1 MNMGKELSNGKMDKE
16 AIKHTIQ
23 TKYLNSYKVIVA
35 GGRDFDNYEFLK
47 EKLDEI
53 SKMAQEKIREITNSQ
68 ELNDLKVKVLGKKGE
83 LTEILKGMGQIAAEQ
98 RPVVGSMINNV
109 RKEIEEL
116 ISNKEEEFKQ
126 KELKEKLEK
135 EKIDVTLPAKK
146 VKRGSKHPLNRIIEE
161 VEDLFVSMGYD
172 VVSGPEL
179 ETDEYCFERLNLP
192 KGHPARDMQDSFYI
206 TEEYLLRTQTSAV
219 QARTMMANE
228 EKSPIRVIC
237 PGKTYRKEDD
247 ATHSHQFNQVE
258 GLVIDK
264 NITFA
269 DLKGTLEVFMKHMLG
284 ENTEL
289 RFRPSYFP
297 FTEPSYEVD
306 VTCFK
311 CGGKGCNLC
320 KQTGWIEL
328 LGSGMVHPNVLKMNG
343 YDPEKYSG
351 FAFGTGLDR
360 LAMFKYGIT
369 DMRLLYTN
377 DVRFLSQ
384 FDRKD

>member
-1 MNMGKELSNGKMDKE
+1 MKEEIENLKKQALE
-16 AIKHTIQ
+16 EIA
-23 TKYLNSYKVIVA
+23 NSK
-35 GGRDFDNYEFLK
+35 N
-47 EKLDEI
+47 
-53 SKMAQEKIREITNSQ
+53 SK
-68 ELNDLKVKVLGKKGE
+68 ELNDLRVKYLGKKGE
-83 LTEILKGMGQIAAEQ
+83 LTGLLRGMGNLSPEE
-98 RPVVGSMINNV
+98 RPKMGALVNSA
-109 RKEIEEL
+109 KQEIENE
-116 ISNKEEEFKQ
+116 IQEKE
-126 KELKEKLEK
+126 KELAEKELQEKLEK
-135 EKIDVTLPAKK
+135 EEIDITLPSQKI
-146 VKRGSKHPLNRIIEE
+146 KRGSKHPLNRVIEE

-206 TEEYLLRTQTSAV
+206 TPEYLLRTQTSAV

-228 EKSPIRVIC
+228 EKTPIRVIV
-237 PGKTYRKEDD
+237 PGKTFRREDD

-264 NITFA
+264 NISLA
-269 DLKGTLEVFMKHMLG
+269 DLKGTLEVFMKKMLG
-284 ENTEL
+284 QNTEL

-328 LGSGMVHPNVLKMNG
+328 LGSGIVHPNVLRMNG
-343 YDPEKYSG
+343 YDPDKYSG
-351 FAFGTGLDR
+351 FAFGVGLDR

-369 DMRLLYTN
+369 DIRLLYQN
-377 DVRFLSQ
+377 DVRFLKQ
-384 FDRKD
+384 FDRKDEENEIKY

>member
-1 MNMGKELSNGKMDKE
+1 M
-16 AIKHTIQ
+16 
-23 TKYLNSYKVIVA
+23 
-35 GGRDFDNYEFLK
+35 K
-47 EKLDEI
+47 EKLEAI
-53 SKMAQEKIREITNSQ
+53 SKMSKEKIAEIKDSQ
-68 ELNDLKVKVLGKKGE
+68 ALNDFKVKVLGKKGE
-83 LTEILKGMGQIAAEQ
+83 LTEILRGMKDIAAEE
-98 RPVVGSMINNV
+98 RPVVGNLVNKI
-109 RKEIEEL
+109 RDEIEQMIDE
-116 ISNKEEEFKQ
+116 KESEFKNKDLQ
-126 KELKEKLEK
+126 ERLEK
-135 EKIDVTLPAKK
+135 EKIDVTLSATK
-146 VKRGSKHPLNRIIEE
+146 VKRGSEHPLNRVIEE

-206 TEEYLLRTQTSAV
+206 TSEYLLRTQTSAV
-219 QARTMMANE
+219 QARTMMSNT
-228 EKSPIRVIC
+228 EKTPIRVIC

-264 NITFA
+264 NISFA
-269 DLKGTLEVFMKHMLG
+269 DLKGTLEIFMRKMLG
-284 ENTEL
+284 ENTQL

-306 VTCFK
+306 VSCFK

-328 LGSGMVHPNVLKMNG
+328 LGSGIVHPNVLKMNG
-343 YDPEKYSG
+343 YDPEVYSG

-377 DVRFLSQ
+377 DVKFLSQ
-384 FDRKD
+384 FDRMDK

>member
-1 MNMGKELSNGKMDKE
+1 MKEQ
-16 AIKHTIQ
+16 I
-23 TKYLNSYKVIVA
+23 
-35 GGRDFDNYEFLK
+35 
-47 EKLDEI
+47 
-53 SKMAQEKIREITNSQ
+53 EKIQDEALGKINEAKDLK
-68 ELNDLKVKVLGKKGE
+68 ELNDIRVKYLGKKGE
-83 LTEILKGMGQIAAEQ
+83 LTSVLRGMGGLSTEE
-98 RPVVGSMINNV
+98 RPIIGALVNTC
-109 RKEIEEL
+109 
-116 ISNKEEEFKQ
+116 
-126 KELKEKLEK
+126 KEKLEGKISEK
-135 EKIDVTLPAKK
+135 EKELEELELQAKLEKEEIDITLPSQKI
-146 VKRGSKHPLNRIIEE
+146 KRGSKHPLNRVIEE

-206 TEEYLLRTQTSAV
+206 TTEHLLRTQTSAV

-228 EKSPIRVIC
+228 EKTPIRVIV
-237 PGKTYRKEDD
+237 PGKTFRREDD

-258 GLVIDK
+258 GLVVDK
-264 NITFA
+264 NISLA
-269 DLKGTLEVFMKHMLG
+269 DLKGTLEVFMKKMLG
-284 ENTEL
+284 QNTEL

-328 LGSGMVHPNVLKMNG
+328 LGSGIVHPNVLRMNG
-343 YDPEKYSG
+343 YDPDKYSG
-351 FAFGTGLDR
+351 FAFGVGLDR

-369 DMRLLYTN
+369 DIRLLYQN
-377 DVRFLSQ
+377 DVRFLKQ
-384 FDRKD
+384 FDRKDEENEIKY

>member
-1 MNMGKELSNGKMDKE
+1 MIDS
-16 AIKHTIQ
+16 
-23 TKYLNSYKVIVA
+23 
-35 GGRDFDNYEFLK
+35 K
-47 EKLDEI
+47 EKEF
-53 SKMAQEKIREITNSQ
+53 
-68 ELNDLKVKVLGKKGE
+68 
-83 LTEILKGMGQIAAEQ
+83 
-98 RPVVGSMINNV
+98 
-109 RKEIEEL
+109 EEA
-116 ISNKEEEFKQ
+116 
-126 KELKEKLEK
+126 ELKRKLEA
-135 EKIDVTLPAKK
+135 EKIDITLPATRI
-146 VKRGSKHPLNRIIEE
+146 KRGSIHPLNRIIED

-172 VVSGPEL
+172 VVTGPEL

-192 KGHPARDMQDSFYI
+192 KDHPARDMQDSFYI
-206 TEEYLLRTQTSAV
+206 TTEYLLRTQTSSV
-219 QARTMMANE
+219 QARTMMANT
-228 EKSPIRVIC
+228 EKTPIRMIC

-258 GLVIDK
+258 GLVVDK
-264 NITFA
+264 DISFA
-269 DLKGTLEVFMKHMLG
+269 NLKGTLEVFVKRLLG
-284 ENTEL
+284 EKTQL

-306 VTCFK
+306 ATCFK

-343 YDPEKYSG
+343 YDPDVYSG

>member
-1 MNMGKELSNGKMDKE
+1 M
-16 AIKHTIQ
+16 
-23 TKYLNSYKVIVA
+23 
-35 GGRDFDNYEFLK
+35 K
-47 EKLDEI
+47 EKLEEI
-53 SKMAQEKIREITNSQ
+53 SKLTKEKVEQITTSQ
-68 ELNDLKVKVLGKKGE
+68 ELKELKAKVLGKKSE
-83 LTEILKGMGQIAAEQ
+83 LTEILRGMGQIAAEQ
-98 RPVVGSMINNV
+98 RPVVGELVNKV
-109 RKEIEEL
+109 RTEIEEM
-116 ISNKEEEFKQ
+116 IDSKEKEFEEA
-126 KELKEKLEK
+126 ELKRKLEA
-135 EKIDVTLPAKK
+135 EKIDITLPATRT
-146 VKRGSKHPLNRIIEE
+146 KRGSIHPLNRIIED

-172 VVSGPEL
+172 VITGPEL

-192 KGHPARDMQDSFYI
+192 KDHPARDMQDSFYI
-206 TEEYLLRTQTSAV
+206 TTEYLLRTQTSSV
-219 QARTMMANE
+219 QARTMMANT
-228 EKSPIRVIC
+228 EKTPIRMIC

-258 GLVIDK
+258 GLVVDK
-264 NITFA
+264 NISFA
-269 DLKGTLEVFMKHMLG
+269 NLKGTLEVFVKRLLG
-284 ENTEL
+284 EKTQL

-306 VTCFK
+306 ATCFK

-343 YDPEKYSG
+343 YDPDVYSG

>member
-1 MNMGKELSNGKMDKE
+1 MEEQVKQIEKCALE
-16 AIKHTIQ
+16 E
-23 TKYLNSYKVIVA
+23 LNSCT
-35 GGRDFDNYEFLK
+35 ELK
-47 EKLDEI
+47 TLEET
-53 SKMAQEKIREITNSQ
+53 R
-68 ELNDLKVKVLGKKGE
+68 VKYLGKKGE
-83 LTEILKGMGQIAAEQ
+83 LTALLKQMGSLSKEE
-98 RPVVGSMINNV
+98 RPVIGSMVNKV
-109 RKEIEEL
+109 RDELEEI
-116 ISNKEEEFKQ
+116 ISSKEEKLK
-126 KELKEKLEK
+126 KEEIAKKLES
-135 EKIDVTLPAKK
+135 EKIDVTLPSTKIR
-146 VKRGSKHPLNRIIEE
+146 RGSKHPLNRIIEE

-172 VVSGPEL
+172 VISGPEL

-206 TEEYLLRTQTSAV
+206 TTEYLLRTQTSAV
-219 QARTMMANE
+219 QARAMMANK
-228 EKSPIRVIC
+228 EKSPIRVIV
-237 PGKTYRKEDD
+237 PGKTYRREDD

-264 NITFA
+264 DITFA

-284 ENTEL
+284 EDTKL

-297 FTEPSYEVD
+297 FTEPSFEVD
-306 VTCFK
+306 VSCFK

-320 KQTGWIEL
+320 KHTGWIEL

-343 YDPEKYSG
+343 YDPDKYTG

-369 DMRLLYTN
+369 DMRLLYAN

>member
-1 MNMGKELSNGKMDKE
+1 MKMKEQIEQIRKN
-16 AIKHTIQ
+16 AI
-23 TKYLNSYKVIVA
+23 
-35 GGRDFDNYEFLK
+35 
-47 EKLDEI
+47 DEI
-53 SKMAQEKIREITNSQ
+53 SNVKDAK
-68 ELNDLKVKVLGKKGE
+68 ELNDLRVKYLGKKGE
-83 LTEILKGMGQIAAEQ
+83 LTSVLRGMGGLSQEE
-98 RPVVGSMINNV
+98 RPVIGSLVNTV
-109 RKEIEEL
+109 RDEIEGKIAE
-116 ISNKEEEFKQ
+116 KEEIFKSQ
-126 KELKEKLEK
+126 ELEEKLRK
-135 EKIDVTLPAKK
+135 EKIDITLPANK

-172 VVSGPEL
+172 VVDGPEL

-192 KGHPARDMQDSFYI
+192 QGHPARDMQDSFYVS
-206 TEEYLLRTQTSAV
+206 EEYLLRTQTSAV
-219 QARTMMANE
+219 QAHVMLENE
-228 EKSPIRVIC
+228 EKGPIRVIC
-237 PGKTYRKEDD
+237 PGKVYRRDDD
-247 ATHSHQFNQVE
+247 ATHSHQFAQVE

-264 NITFA
+264 DISLA
-269 DLKGTLEVFMKHMLG
+269 DLKGTLEVFMKKMLG
-284 ENTEL
+284 ENTSL

-343 YDPEKYSG
+343 YDPEKYTG

-369 DMRLLYTN
+369 DIRLLYQN
-377 DVRFLSQ
+377 DVRFLNQ

>member
-1 MNMGKELSNGKMDKE
+1 MKEEIENLKKQVLE
-16 AIKHTIQ
+16 ELA
-23 TKYLNSYKVIVA
+23 NSKS
-35 GGRDFDNYEFLK
+35 
-47 EKLDEI
+47 
-53 SKMAQEKIREITNSQ
+53 SK
-68 ELNDLKVKVLGKKGE
+68 ELNDLRVKYLGKKGE
-83 LTEILKGMGQIAAEQ
+83 LTGLLRGMGSLSLEE
-98 RPVVGSMINNV
+98 RPKMGALVNSA
-109 RKEIEEL
+109 KQEIENE
-116 ISNKEEEFKQ
+116 IQEKE
-126 KELKEKLEK
+126 KELAEKELQEKLER
-135 EKIDVTLPAKK
+135 EEIDITLPSQKI
-146 VKRGSKHPLNRIIEE
+146 KRGSKHPLNRVIEE

-206 TEEYLLRTQTSAV
+206 TPEYLLRTQTSAV

-228 EKSPIRVIC
+228 EKTPIRVIV
-237 PGKTYRKEDD
+237 PGKTFRREDD

-264 NITFA
+264 NISLA
-269 DLKGTLEVFMKHMLG
+269 DLKGTLEVFMKKMLG
-284 ENTEL
+284 QNTEL

-328 LGSGMVHPNVLKMNG
+328 LGSGIVHPNVLRMNG
-343 YDPEKYSG
+343 YDPDQYSG
-351 FAFGTGLDR
+351 FAFGVGLDR

-369 DMRLLYTN
+369 DIRLLYQN
-377 DVRFLSQ
+377 DVRFLKQ
-384 FDRKD
+384 FDRKDEENEIKY

>member
-1 MNMGKELSNGKMDKE
+1 MKEQIEQIRKN
-16 AIKHTIQ
+16 AI
-23 TKYLNSYKVIVA
+23 
-35 GGRDFDNYEFLK
+35 E
-47 EKLDEI
+47 
-53 SKMAQEKIREITNSQ
+53 EITTVKDVK
-68 ELNDLKVKVLGKKGE
+68 ELNDLKVKYLGKKGE
-83 LTEILKGMGQIAAEQ
+83 LTAVLRGMGALSAEE
-98 RPVVGSMINNV
+98 RPVIGSLVNTVRDELETAINE
-109 RKEIEEL
+109 KEIG
-116 ISNKEEEFKQ
+116 FKSA
-126 KELKEKLEK
+126 EMEEKLKK
-135 EKIDVTLPAKK
+135 EKIDITLPANK

-172 VVSGPEL
+172 VVDGPEL

-192 KGHPARDMQDSFYI
+192 QGHPARDMQDSFYVSP
-206 TEEYLLRTQTSAV
+206 EYLLRTQTSAV
-219 QARTMMANE
+219 QAHVMLENE
-228 EKSPIRVIC
+228 EKGPIRVIC
-237 PGKTYRKEDD
+237 PGKVYRRDDD
-247 ATHSHQFNQVE
+247 ATHSHQFAQVE

-264 NITFA
+264 DISLA
-269 DLKGTLEVFMKHMLG
+269 DLKGTLEVFMRKMLG

-343 YDPEKYSG
+343 YDPEKYTG

-369 DMRLLYTN
+369 DIRLLYQN
-377 DVRFLSQ
+377 DVRFLNQ